1 MYWQNIAKSISGCI
15 FALLFCSCARYE
27 EVVLPNFT
35 EERFLIEVNQEKSI
49 LYVTHKESYYSFSLF
64 DSFGIPLSSK
74 ILENGKLKSTKFLP
88 PNALYD
94 AIFIESLKALKEG
107 KQEVVWARDSKKIKM
122 IRL

>member
-94 AIFIESLKALKEG
+94 AIVIESLKALKEG
-107 KQEVVWARDSKKIKM
+107 KQEVVWVRDSKKIRM